1 MNHARETSLSVRV
14 RKSFARNGGHG
25 FQLDADLS
33 LPPGITILFGPSGSG
48 KTTLL
53 ECIAGLLEPDA
64 GRIAAGEHILLDA
77 AQGIDVAVARRSI
90 GYVFQD
96 LALFPHLTAEGNI
109 EYGLGKLPRAARR
122 ERSRAVAD
130 SFRIAHL
137 LERYPHQ
144 ISGGERQRVALARAL
159 VLEPRVL
166 LLDEPLSG
174 LDAAAKSKIIE
185 DLRAWNAAQRI
196 PIVYVTHGRDEVF
209 ALGER
214 VVVLEQGKVLAQGT
228 PQEVLEAP
236 RHETIARLAGF
247 ENIFDATVTALHPEH
262 GTMTCRLQGSE
273 VDLEV
278 PLASMEP
285 GARVRVAARA
295 GDILLATRPPTH
307 LSARNV
313 LAGSLASLQ
322 QLGVTVVVQVDCGV
336 SMEVHLTPGA
346 REALGLHRGQP
357 VWLVVKT
364 HSCHL
369 AG

>member
-1 MNHARETSLSVRV
+1 MSAARETTLSVRV
-14 RKSFARNGGHG
+14 RKSFASGARGGFLLH
-25 FQLDADLS
+25 ADLS

-53 ECIAGLLEPDA
+53 ECVAGLLLPDA
-64 GRIAAGEHILLDA
+64 GRIAAGDCLFFDSDR
-77 AQGIDVAVARRSI
+77 GVDVAVARRSI

-96 LALFPHLTAEGNI
+96 LALFPHLTAEENI
-109 EYGLGKLPRAARR
+109 QYGLSRLPRPQRRAR
-122 ERSRAVAD
+122 SQAVAE

-137 LERYPHQ
+137 LARYPRE

-159 VLEPRVL
+159 VIEPRVL

-174 LDAAAKSKIIE
+174 LDAATKSRIIE
-185 DLRAWNAAQRI
+185 DLGAWNAAQRI

-214 VVVLEQGKVLAQGT
+214 VVVLEAGKVLAEGT

-236 RHETIARLAGF
+236 RHETVAQLAGF
-247 ENIFDATVTALHPEH
+247 ENIFDAAVTALHPAH

-278 PLASMEP
+278 PLARMEV
-285 GARVRVAARA
+285 GARVRVAVRA
-295 GDILLATRPPTH
+295 GDILLATQPPTH

-313 LAGSLASLQ
+313 LAGTLVSLRQ
-322 QLGVTVVVQVDCGV
+322 MGVTVVAQVDCGV
-336 SMEVHLTPGA
+336 SVEVHLTPGA
-346 REALGLHRGQP
+346 REALGLHPRQP
-357 VWLVVKT
+357 VWLVLKT
-364 HSCHL
+364 HSCRL

>member
-1 MNHARETSLSVRV
+1 MNAARETTLSVHV
-14 RKSFARNGGHG
+14 HKSFARDSAG
-25 FQLDADLS
+25 FLLDANLS

-53 ECIAGLLEPDA
+53 ECVAGLLLPDA
-64 GRIAAGEHILLDA
+64 GRVAAGDCLFFDSD
-77 AQGIDVAVARRSI
+77 QGVDLAVARRSI

-96 LALFPHLTAEGNI
+96 LALFPHLTVEKNI
-109 EYGLGKLPRAARR
+109 QYGLSRLPRRDRQA
-122 ERSRAVAD
+122 RSRTVAE

-137 LERYPHQ
+137 LARYPHQ

-159 VLEPRVL
+159 VIEPRVL

-174 LDAAAKSKIIE
+174 LDAPTKSKIIE

-214 VVVLEQGKVLAQGT
+214 VVVLEGGKVLAQGT

-236 RHETIARLAGF
+236 RHETVAQLAGF
-247 ENIFDATVTALHPEH
+247 ENIFDAAVTALRPEH
-262 GTMTCRLQGSE
+262 GTMTCRLQASE

-278 PLASMEP
+278 PLARMEV
-285 GARVRVAARA
+285 GARARIAVRA
-295 GDILLATRPPTH
+295 GDILLATQPPTH

-313 LAGSLASLQ
+313 LAGTLASVRQ
-322 QLGVTVVVQVDCGV
+322 MGVTVVGQVDCGV
-336 SMEVHLTPGA
+336 SVEVHLTPGA
-346 REALGLHRGQP
+346 RDALGLHPGQP
-357 VWLVVKT
+357 VWLVLKT